1 MKIRVMATAAE
12 AAELVERLRQVV
24 TVVEVSKPYAN
35 NRGDSTLVRVYVEV
49 RL

>member
-1 MKIRVMATAAE
+1 MATADE

-24 TVVEVSKPYAN
+24 TVVEVSEPYAN
-35 NRGDSTLVRVYVEV
+35 RGESTLVRVYVEV